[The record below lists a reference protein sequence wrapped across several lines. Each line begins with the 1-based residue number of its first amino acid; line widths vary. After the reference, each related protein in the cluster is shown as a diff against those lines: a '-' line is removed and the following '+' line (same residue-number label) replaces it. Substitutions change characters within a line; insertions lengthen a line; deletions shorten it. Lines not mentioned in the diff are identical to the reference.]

1 MKNNIICILLFI
13 CFSFFPETI
22 YAQSHATLP
31 SKILDSL
38 SITHPGLNQEVNLSV
53 NKASIQEIL
62 RTVSISNELNIVVD
76 PGIQENITYNFNH
89 IPAKDIFLFLCSKYK
104 LEISYSNSIF
114 HIKKEESKPY
124 IKTNINLVVDSLG
137 LISADLKHDSL
148 GLTIK
153 KLVEL
158 TGSNIL
164 LSPELQNK
172 TINLFAKRQ
181 NLTAFLNSLA
191 FSNDFEINNNDGIF
205 LLKTYSV
212 QAFTNSNNVNSLK
225 KTRGNISSNA
235 SNISVKNIND
245 ITIIGE
251 NIPIAELILEVFKK
265 LETNYFIADG
275 LEGNTDL
282 SIKHVGLTTFLDN
295 VFLGT
300 KYSYSLQNNIYVIGD
315 RSSESVRSIKIVA
328 FKNRSITGVL
338 ELVPETLKKDILTKE
353 FTEQN
358 SIILSGSERQV
369 ESVVKLLQMTD
380 KLVPVVMIEVMV
392 INNESGYAIS
402 TGIQA
407 GIGDKPVASG
417 GTILSGIDYTI
428 NGDALTKLLNS
439 FNGFGSANLG
449 KVNPNFY
456 LTIKALE
463 EQGYV
468 EVKSTPLLTTLN
480 GHEAKMKLGNTQYYI
495 EETSDYI
502 INQST
507 QQRTLK
513 QYKAVNADF
522 SLTITPV
529 VSTDEQITLDIKVEQ
544 SDFTERIEKGAPP
557 GQVSRSFTSIIRVRN
572 EEMILLGGLESKTS
586 KETGSGIPLLSRIP
600 VIKWLFS
607 SRTKEKKSTK
617 LNLFIKPTV
626 IY

>member
-1 MKNNIICILLFI
+1 M
-13 CFSFFPETI
+13 
-22 YAQSHATLP
+22 
-31 SKILDSL
+31 
-38 SITHPGLNQEVNLSV
+38 
-53 NKASIQEIL
+53 
-62 RTVSISNELNIVVD
+62 
-76 PGIQENITYNFNH
+76 
-89 IPAKDIFLFLCSKYK
+89 
-104 LEISYSNSIF
+104 
-114 HIKKEESKPY
+114 
-124 IKTNINLVVDSLG
+124 
-137 LISADLKHDSL
+137 
-148 GLTIK
+148 
-153 KLVEL
+153 
-158 TGSNIL
+158 
-164 LSPELQNK
+164 
-172 TINLFAKRQ
+172 
-181 NLTAFLNSLA
+181 
-191 FSNDFEINNNDGIF
+191 
-205 LLKTYSV
+205 
-212 QAFTNSNNVNSLK
+212 
-225 KTRGNISSNA
+225 
-235 SNISVKNIND
+235 
-245 ITIIGE
+245 
-251 NIPIAELILEVFKK
+251 ILEVFKK

-544 SDFTERIEKGAPP
+544 SDFTDRIEH
-557 GQVSRSFTSIIRVRN
+557 
-572 EEMILLGGLESKTS
+572 
-586 KETGSGIPLLSRIP
+586 
-600 VIKWLFS
+600 
-607 SRTKEKKSTK
+607 
-617 LNLFIKPTV
+617 
-626 IY
+626 